1 MFDAIILTAG
11 KGSRSGLKYNKV
23 LYRID
28 GKPIFKYSLEVFLS
42 CFDCRKVVLVI
53 NKNEQEE
60 VKAAIEDLDTS
71 RIDITYGGE
80 LRQDSVANG
89 IEKCSSKIVLIHDG
103 ARPLIE
109 RKHII
114 DVYEGALM
122 YSSAVLAVK
131 TTDTIKEYKNGVLK
145 TLNRDNLWNIQT
157 PQAVELKKFK
167 VALKKAKS
175 DNFIATDD
183 VGLLEKYFDITPR
196 IIPGSYRN
204 IKLTTTEDLEY
215 IKYLLRGKFYGI

>member
-114 DVYEGALM
+114 D
-122 YSSAVLAVK
+122 
-131 TTDTIKEYKNGVLK
+131 
-145 TLNRDNLWNIQT
+145 
-157 PQAVELKKFK
+157 
-167 VALKKAKS
+167 
-175 DNFIATDD
+175 
-183 VGLLEKYFDITPR
+183 
-196 IIPGSYRN
+196 
-204 IKLTTTEDLEY
+204 
-215 IKYLLRGKFYGI
+215 